1 MHALPRIT
9 LTFDNGPE
17 PQTTPGVL
25 ECLARHGIAATFFVM
40 GRKAVTAEG
49 AALIRAVSQAGHR
62 IGNHTYSHTT
72 PLGELDPD
80 AALAEFEKTEK
91 ALAWLWAEP
100 GSAGVGRY
108 FRPYG
113 RAGKL
118 GRHLLHP
125 AVVER
130 LVAGR
135 YTCVLWNSV
144 PGDWR
149 DAHGWVGRAVEDCR
163 TRPWSLVVLHDTPTG
178 AMAHLNEFIQRVR
191 DGGAQIL
198 QDYPVECMP
207 IVEGKVVGAIE
218 KYVGGAGFVRGRG
231 RPGSNLTGI

>member
-1 MHALPRIT
+1 MHTFPRVT

-17 PQTTPGVL
+17 AQVTPGVV
-25 ECLARHGIAATFFVM
+25 ECLARHGIRATFFVM
-40 GRKAVTAEG
+40 GRKAATAEG
-49 AALIRAVSQAGHR
+49 AAQIREAGAAGHR

-72 PLGELDPD
+72 PLGELDRA

-91 ALAWLWAEP
+91 ALAWLEQP
-100 GSAGVGRY
+100 QRY

-113 RAGKL
+113 RAGRL

-149 DAHGWVGRAVEDCR
+149 DPQGWVARAMEDCR
-163 TRPWSLVVLHDTPTG
+163 RRPWSLVVLHDTPTG
-178 AMAHLNEFIQRVR
+178 AMAHLDEFIRRVR
-191 DGGAQIL
+191 DEGWEIV
-198 QDYPVECMP
+198 QDYPAECMP
-207 IVEGKVVGAIE
+207 IVEGNVVGPIE
-218 KYVGGAGFVRGRG
+218 EYSGAEFVHRKSGRD
-231 RPGSNLTGI
+231 PI